1 MSEDGGFD
9 YRTLSRAQIEYA
21 LNHIDGSRFP
31 RNLKNART
39 ALEERISGV
48 SPEPAPILDKAT
60 NAKYTFW
67 MERLLGVILTA
78 YAAFGLAF
86 NDLPVPVISH
96 ISGQISFVD
105 LHGPAAWIGGLALLL
120 AALIPFL
127 GGLRNADPLAIR
139 PRFRILYVLA
149 IILMF
154 IALAVGKSGVNA

>member
-1 MSEDGGFD
+1 MVSTEPVAGQGVDDCDKAASLVAGATPRRSASSLGAPMSEDGGFD

-96 ISGQISFVD
+96 ISG
-105 LHGPAAWIGGLALLL
+105 
-120 AALIPFL
+120 
-127 GGLRNADPLAIR
+127 
-139 PRFRILYVLA
+139 
-149 IILMF
+149 
-154 IALAVGKSGVNA
+154 